1 MKAINMALNDY
12 EAGKT
17 GNLMSKPDDTELRKK
32 LTDMQ
37 YQVTQNAGTERAFT
51 GEYNDNKQT
60 GKYNCVVCGA
70 HLFDSDSKYD
80 SGSGWPSF
88 YEAANTEN
96 VEETVDTSL
105 GMTRTEVHCSQC
117 GAHQGHVF
125 PDGPQPT
132 GMRYCINSASL
143 NFEPT
148 EE

>member
-1 MKAINMALNDY
+1 
-12 EAGKT
+12 
-17 GNLMSKPDDTELRKK
+17 MSKPDDSELRNK

-37 YQVTQNAGTERAFT
+37 YQVTQNGGTERAFT
-51 GEYNDNKQT
+51 GEYNDNKEA
-60 GKYNCVVCGA
+60 GKYNCVVCDA

-88 YEAANTEN
+88 YEVANTDN
-96 VEETVDTSL
+96 IQETVDTSL
-105 GMTRTEVHCSQC
+105 GMTRTEVHCRQC

-143 NFEPT
+143 NFDPT
-148 EE
+148 AE